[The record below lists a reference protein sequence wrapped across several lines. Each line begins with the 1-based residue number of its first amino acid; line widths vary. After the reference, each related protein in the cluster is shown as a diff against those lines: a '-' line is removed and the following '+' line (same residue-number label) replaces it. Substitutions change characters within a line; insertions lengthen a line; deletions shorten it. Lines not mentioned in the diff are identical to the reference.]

1 MNDRPP
7 KLETIEDW
15 KRRYER
21 IIMKGATDAQ
31 IIQQIEN
38 DGHIPI
44 EERTAIIADWNAR
57 PEQVAAK
64 KRKERTELI
73 SMIAIVCIL
82 TAIAIWW
89 LLSGAPINIP

>member
-7 KLETIEDW
+7 KLQTIEDW

-21 IIMKGATDAQ
+21 IILKGATDEQ

-38 DGHIPI
+38 DGHISF
-44 EERTAIIADWNAR
+44 EERTAIVAEWNAR

-64 KRKERTELI
+64 KRKEFIGLVI
-73 SMIAIVCIL
+73 MIAIVCIL
-82 TAIAIWW
+82 AAIVIWW
-89 LLSGAPINIP
+89 LLSGAPIHIS